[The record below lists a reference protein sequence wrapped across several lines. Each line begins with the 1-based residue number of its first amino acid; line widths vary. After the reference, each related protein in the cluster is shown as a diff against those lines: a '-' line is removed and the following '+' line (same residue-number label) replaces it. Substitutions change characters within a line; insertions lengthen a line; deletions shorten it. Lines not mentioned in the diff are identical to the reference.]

1 MLILVIGGSG
11 SGKSEYAEQR
21 ILEAGEMPRYYVATM
36 EPFGA
41 EGEARIRR
49 HRALRAG
56 KGFVTA
62 ECAVHLERLYLPESG
77 AVLVEDLS
85 NLLSNEIWSESGSG
99 WSEDLAEHICRGV
112 MQLAGAHR
120 LVVVVSNDIHRDGE
134 APTAEMARFCE
145 LLGACNAYLAAC
157 ADEVVEVVCGIPLQ
171 VKPGSGGM

>member
-21 ILEAGEMPRYYVATM
+21 ILEAEELPRYYVATM

-56 KGFVTA
+56 KGFVTV
-62 ECAVHLERLYLPESG
+62 ECAVHLERLSLPHPG

-99 WSEDLAEHICRGV
+99 WSGDLAEHICSGI
-112 MQLAGAHR
+112 MQLVGAHR

-134 APTAEMARFCE
+134 APTAEMARFCA
-145 LLGACNAYLAAC
+145 LLSACNARLAAL
-157 ADEVVEVVCGIPLQ
+157 ADEVVEVVCAIPLP
-171 VKPGSGGM
+171 VKPGFGGV